1 MKIQH
6 QDKVK
11 GTGSGKIIKS
21 GYTLPFLPFPPLLSS
36 LASPASKRPSENQL
50 GVWGALPIQWDMG
63 RSPGRNLRI
72 LVSK

>member
-21 GYTLPFLPFPPLLSS
+21 GYTLPFLPFPSLSFPPSLPLPQSGHLKTS
-36 LASPASKRPSENQL
+36 
-50 GVWGALPIQWDMG
+50 
-63 RSPGRNLRI
+63 
-72 LVSK
+72 